1 MAKRIRSTDLF
12 EKEDIFEGI
21 RQSAKKTIDQ
31 LHSLDAEFKKIATS
45 MKQSVGGAKFD
56 STKSVNEFVNA
67 TRQANKLMED
77 SIKIERMKAQADA
90 QMQKAMQESEK
101 VAQQRLRTE
110 QQQIRTDRDRQKEQ
124 ERLAKA
130 SERAAKLAADESNAY
145 KQLEKNTRELKNESK
160 RLGAELL
167 QLEANG
173 KKHTAEW
180 RNLQSQYQ
188 KTTQAAQQ
196 GDAQLKKLDKT
207 VGDNFRNVGNYREAL
222 GGLQNALGQL
232 GVAFTAGSV
241 IQGAFGIVKDFDQSM
256 QNLASILGKSRGE
269 IVKLEQDAKRLG
281 ATTRFTAS
289 EVGTLQTELSKLGF
303 SEDEILNATES
314 VLNLAGATG
323 TDLGRAAEV
332 AGATMRAFGI
342 DANNMQRVNDVMAKS
357 FNSSALDM
365 EKFAESMKYVAPV
378 AKSAG
383 ISLEQTSAYLSVL
396 ADNGIRGS
404 QAGTSLRRIFT
415 DMAMTGKDAKTALA
429 ELSQK
434 GLTLED
440 AFDEVG
446 RTAQTSLLI
455 LSENQDKVE
464 KLSDT
469 YNHAAGSAKA
479 MADTQLNSI
488 QGSLFLLTSAWEG
501 YLLKIN
507 DASGAGNTF
516 AKSIKWLADNLE
528 TILDTV
534 VMVIKIWIR
543 YQIIIKATMLS
554 NKLMASSFI
563 TLSRNIGGMRGVLA
577 GIGQAFQGLGRMIQ
591 QNIVGIALV
600 VIAEIAMQ
608 MRAAG
613 EGTRKFK
620 EAQEELRGATDT
632 VTVNIKREKAELKL
646 MFDALLET
654 NAGSRERSK
663 LITDINN
670 KYGTTLKNLSD
681 EAAFVRQARTEY
693 AKLEKQLEERGKS
706 EKARIKFE
714 TTQRQ
719 LAEAEAAFDMADQA
733 LKAFRSSSMTDR
745 VLSNLFEFFG
755 ATGEKELSDA
765 YNAASDFK
773 YQMGILAQ
781 TAEEE
786 YMALQKEMLKN
797 QVLTPIELDNT
808 ELKTYTGSVNSNTKA
823 TRDNTNE
830 HQKQNTEFRELN
842 DYISEQ
848 TKLLQ
853 ELYVIEQKRAELK
866 LAEQIEAEAEA
877 VKKLALE
884 TGEYSL
890 AKFRELADQKY
901 GVEIKNLEQRR
912 DATIA
917 MNNANYER
925 EKADRLKQLEEEKKD
940 LLKNDK
946 LTAGEKAEIE
956 KNYQKK
962 LEELKAQE
970 VERVKDVATQNKVT
984 TENTADE
991 IYALEKESLELIND
1005 LTQEAEENANTFRE
1019 GQKEKGEKDREDEL
1033 KAIKDAE
1040 ERKREIIKQ
1049 TADLFTKLSEKRI
1062 EQMDKEIAAAE
1073 RQYEN
1078 YKSLAE
1084 QGNINAQQ
1092 SLAEQQRIIDQAN
1105 LRKERELKRQQRIK
1119 LAESVYSTYSQKV
1132 ESGSANP
1139 LAETIRDTTLLQQFI
1154 ASLPTFLEGTEDTGT
1169 NGRGI
1174 DGKGGFHAVLHPN
1187 ERVIPKSLN
1196 EKIGA
1201 LTNTQLAKVA
1211 QEYQNGKL
1219 MEGATQSASALELTL
1234 LVNEIKDLK
1243 QVIKDKPETNIELG
1257 EITQSVVEIVEKRV
1271 RGNSTTYNRFKVRK

>member
-1 MAKRIRSTDLF
+1 LN
-12 EKEDIFEGI
+12 
-21 RQSAKKTIDQ
+21 
-31 LHSLDAEFKKIATS
+31 S
-45 MKQSVGGAKFD
+45 MKSAVGGAKFD

-67 TRQANKLMED
+67 TRQANKLMEE

-110 QQQIRTDRDRQKEQ
+110 QQQIKTDRDRQREQ
-124 ERLAKA
+124 ERLTKQ
-130 SERAAKLAADESNAY
+130 SERAAKVAQDEANAY

-188 KTTQAAQQ
+188 RTTQAAQQ

-232 GVAFTAGSV
+232 GLAFTAGSV

-269 IVKLEQDAKRLG
+269 IVKLETDAKRLG

-323 TDLGRAAEV
+323 TNLGRAAEV

-415 DMAMTGKDAKTALA
+415 DMAMTGKDAKGALK
-429 ELSQK
+429 ELSEK
-434 GLTLED
+434 GLDLKD

-469 YNHAAGSAKA
+469 YNHAAGASKA

-501 YLLKIN
+501 YLLKVN
-507 DASGAGNTF
+507 DATGAGTSF
-516 AKSIKWLADNLE
+516 TKAIRFLADNLE
-528 TILDTV
+528 LILDTLV
-534 VMVIKIWIR
+534 SVIKIWIR
-543 YQIIIKATMLS
+543 YQIIVKSTLLY
-554 NKLMASSFI
+554 NKLMASSFMN
-563 TLSRNIGGMRGVLA
+563 LARSVGGMKGVLN
-577 GIGQAFQGLGRMIQ
+577 GIGQAFAGLGRMIQ

-613 EGTRKFK
+613 EGTRKLVA
-620 EAQEELRGATDT
+620 AQEELRSATDT
-632 VTVNIKREKAELKL
+632 VAVNVHREKTELKL

-654 NAGSRERSK
+654 NQGSRERSK

-681 EAAFVRQARTEY
+681 EAAFVRQARQEY
-693 AKLEKQLEERGKS
+693 TKLDQQLEARAKQEG
-706 EKARIKFE
+706 ARIRFE

-719 LAEAEAAFDMADQA
+719 MAEARAAYDQA
-733 LKAFRSSSMTDR
+733 ARAIKAFREGGMTDKI
-745 VLSNLFEFFG
+745 LSNMFEFFG

-765 YNAASDFK
+765 TNAAWD
-773 YQMGILAQ
+773 YYEGIRDIAKE
-781 TAEEE
+781 AEAE
-786 YMALQKEMLKN
+786 YIKMQKETILN
-797 QVLTPIELDNT
+797 TALTPVFDDSELRQYSGSTGDNT
-808 ELKTYTGSVNSNTKA
+808 KVTN
-823 TRDNTNE
+823 DNTDA
-830 HQKQNTEFRELN
+830 HHKQNTEFKKLN

-848 TKLLQ
+848 QKLLQ
-853 ELYVIEQKRAELK
+853 DLYVIEQKRAELK
-866 LAEQIEAEAEA
+866 LEEQINAEAEA

-884 TGEYSL
+884 TGAYSL
-890 AKFRELADQKY
+890 EKFKELADQKY
-901 GVEIKNLEQRR
+901 GVEIRNLEQRR
-912 DATIA
+912 DATIK
-917 MNNANYER
+917 MNNDTYER
-925 EKADRLKQLEEEKKD
+925 EKKERYKQLEEERD
-940 LLKNDK
+940 ELLKNDK
-946 LTAGEKAEIE
+946 LLASEKTEIQA
-956 KNYQKK
+956 NYQKK
-962 LEELKAQE
+962 VKELDDQEKTRVSDLALE
-970 VERVKDVATQNKVT
+970 NKIV

-991 IYALEKESLELIND
+991 IYALEKASIEVITN
-1005 LTQEAEENANTFRE
+1005 LTKEADENVATWRE
-1019 GQKEKGEKDREDEL
+1019 NNKEKADKDREDEL
-1033 KAIKDAE
+1033 AKIKAAE
-1040 ERKREIIKQ
+1040 ERKRELFKQ
-1049 TADLFTKLSEKRI
+1049 TADLFIQYSNKRI
-1062 EQMDKEIAAAE
+1062 DQLDKEIAAAE
-1073 RQYEN
+1073 KQYEN

-1092 SLAEQQRIIDQAN
+1092 SLAEQQRIIDEAN
-1105 LRKERELKRQQRIK
+1105 MKKEREQKRQQRIK

-1132 ESGSANP
+1132 ENGSKNA

-1169 NGRGI
+1169 NGRGV

-1196 EKIGA
+1196 EKIGS

-1211 QEYQNGKL
+1211 QEYQNGKM

-1243 QVIKDKPETNIELG
+1243 QIIKDKPETNIELG